1 MPSSLIL
8 QGGAAQT
15 RTLVDDIVQD
25 DHGLVQG
32 DVVRWDTI
40 GTRYVRA
47 LADTPSNAEVV
58 GIVSEVANS
67 SNFKITYSGYVS
79 IPALSSLS
87 DPVLFLSSTVPGGL
101 VGSPPSAVG
110 SVVKPV
116 LTRNTT
122 TGGYIFTNYLGT
134 QIGGSSTI
142 SVDEI
147 QPVGTIMPFAGGT
160 IPDTWLPCEG
170 TAYSIADYP
179 ELYAK
184 VLRTDGDRAP
194 SYGHVANISVPA
206 ALYGAAGVGQIAIL
220 RNAGAVDAANY
231 DLIGRITAKTAA
243 NNTLTVQILPKYD
256 ATTRTFA
263 FPNSVAVVGANIRV
277 YTNLNLSAQVGSGGA
292 VSAVVLT
299 HFNVPDLRGR
309 FALGSNGTAIAE
321 NTQEGDSAY
330 NSALSVYNLGSLG
343 GEERHTLTSGEM
355 PSHTHSGSATDSITI
370 PEHDHFL
377 FGVGGGNQRT
387 FFGPGNYGGS
397 TPQNQNDVPRPIGNG
412 QGDNVNFEYS
422 ITSGGSQSQATKSG
436 KTFKSDSVTIDIS
449 PDLQIQNT
457 GSNIPHNNMPPYVAV
472 RYIIKAK
479 PYTRAAIIGGIDL
492 PYNDLLVRN
501 LRTRNV
507 GGTNE
512 DLLFHVNV
520 SGDSGSGTERM
531 RLGNMLTLKPT
542 QSGTVLTGTGRYGG
556 IHLEQ
561 SGGNDN
567 FVGMTT
573 TATSSGTQ
581 GGILIQGSGNYGTKI
596 HFLTTDSY
604 SQGMKQRMV
613 LDNTGRLGI
622 GKTDPQVTLD
632 VSGNAAVSGTLSAG
646 GAATLNSLSV
656 TNFGTSNVLVKPNNT
671 IGQVGMVVPI
681 ISSYGSNAIG
691 SFTQSSIPIPS
702 GTWFVFLTAHDNS
715 VGYVDEDVHFVMAK
729 IWTVPTGN
737 YLRFGNIAKT
747 PSQTDT
753 TLGYWLDNSSL
764 RKTSLTGF
772 TEFKTT
778 GSGDAKVYPV
788 SPGASNYLLN
798 SPPNYSVESGT
809 DYPSILYQSAFAD
822 GLNGLANWVG
832 YAMRIG

>member
-25 DHGLVQG
+25 DHGLAQG

-40 GTRYVRA
+40 STRYVRA
-47 LADTPSNAEVV
+47 LADTPSNSEVV

-147 QPVGTIMPFAGGT
+147 QPVGTIMPLAVRD

-170 TAYSIADYP
+170 EAYPIADYP

-184 VLRTDGDRAP
+184 VLRDVGDRAP
-194 SYGHVANISVPA
+194 RYGHVANISVPA
-206 ALYGAAGVGQIAIL
+206 ALYGAAGVGQIVIL
-220 RNAGAVDAANY
+220 RNAGAVDTANY

-277 YTNLNLSAQVGSGGA
+277 YTSLDLSAQVGSGGA

-309 FALGSNGTAIAE
+309 FALGSNATAVAE
-321 NTQEGDSAY
+321 NAQEGDSAY

-343 GEERHTLTSGEM
+343 GEERHTLTTSEM
-355 PSHTHSGSATDSITI
+355 PSHNHGAGTLATSSAGSHTHGYLKPTTGTDTM
-370 PEHDHFL
+370 
-377 FGVGGGNQRT
+377 
-387 FFGPGNYGGS
+387 
-397 TPQNQNDVPRPIGNG
+397 
-412 QGDNVNFEYS
+412 
-422 ITSGGSQSQATKSG
+422 SGGDTHYINAANDTTTSAGDHTHTING
-436 KTFKSDSVTIDIS
+436 SVAS
-449 PDLQIQNT
+449 A
-457 GSNIPHNNMPPYVAV
+457 GSNTPHNNMPPYVAV

-479 PYTRAAIIGGIDL
+479 PYTRAAIIEGIDL

-531 RLGNMLTLKPT
+531 RLGNFLTIKPT
-542 QSGTVLTGTGRYGG
+542 ASGTGLAGTGVYGG
-556 IHLEQ
+556 IHFQQ
-561 SGGNDN
+561 SGGNDHS
-567 FVGMTT
+567 VGMTT
-573 TATSSGTQ
+573 TATHHSGTQ
-581 GGILIQGSGNYGTKI
+581 GGILIQGSGIYGTKI
-596 HFLTTDSY
+596 HFLTTDNY
-604 SQGMKQRMV
+604 DQGMKNRMT
-613 LDNTGRLGI
+613 LDQQGRLGVNTAI
-622 GKTDPQVTLD
+622 PTVLLD
-632 VSGNAAVSGTLSAG
+632 V
-646 GAATLNSLSV
+646 
-656 TNFGTSNVLVKPNNT
+656 
-671 IGQVGMVVPI
+671 
-681 ISSYGSNAIG
+681 
-691 SFTQSSIPIPS
+691 
-702 GTWFVFLTAHDNS
+702 
-715 VGYVDEDVHFVMAK
+715 
-729 IWTVPTGN
+729 
-737 YLRFGNIAKT
+737 
-747 PSQTDT
+747 
-753 TLGYWLDNSSL
+753 
-764 RKTSLTGF
+764 
-772 TEFKTT
+772 
-778 GSGDAKVYPV
+778 
-788 SPGASNYLLN
+788 
-798 SPPNYSVESGT
+798 
-809 DYPSILYQSAFAD
+809 
-822 GLNGLANWVG
+822 NGLAAFNTVGVGTRTPANGVALDIVGQARSSIALADYATANAKTLTTKEYVDSFALNMMSATPSLLPFSYTCVGANWTFDENGNYITAGVG
-832 YAMRIG
+832 KAMFHMPSAGVVLNNISVISGHGYTRNPTTYSTAVLPVGTWDICCFMFSNLGPGNDTSSDDDKFTFYRCYSARLVSTTENRANVVGWLVTRGFGTLLADNSGNIRNYRGHQAGTGFAVRVS